1 MRKHFYELATLAE
14 LRILREGFQRVR
26 VFVSKG
32 ASFLKLKSE
41 INNFLARYCSILC

>member
-14 LRILREGFQRVR
+14 LRILREGFNVA
-26 VFVSKG
+26 VFLCLKG
-32 ASFLKLKSE
+32 QVLSE